1 MIYKTTSP
9 QETIKLGKKIG
20 EVLKK
25 GDVIAYLGNLGA
37 GKTTLT
43 RGIALGLGLDDVVI
57 SPTFS
62 IVNEYENENG
72 INVYHFDMYRIKNE
86 TELEF
91 TGYYDYPQRDS
102 VFIIEWSENIKNI
115 LPSSTVFISI
125 ETIDEQTREIS
136 IRGDNRFESLGD

>member
-91 TGYYDYPQRDS
+91 TGYYDYPQKDS
-102 VFIIEWSENIKNI
+102 VFVIEWSENIKNI

>member
-91 TGYYDYPQRDS
+91 TGYYDYPQKDS